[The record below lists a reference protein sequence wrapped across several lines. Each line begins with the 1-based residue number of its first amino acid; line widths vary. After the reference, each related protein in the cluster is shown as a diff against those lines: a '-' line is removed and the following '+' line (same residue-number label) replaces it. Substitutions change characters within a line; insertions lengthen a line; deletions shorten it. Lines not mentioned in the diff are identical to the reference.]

1 MPNNTVIAAFSSVN
15 EAENAINILKDEGYD
30 PKQMT
35 IMMKDKQ
42 EVEQVADDTGANVAA
57 GTVEG
62 AATGGMLGGL
72 AGLLVGVGAI
82 TLPGIG
88 PFLAAGPL
96 VTALGLTGTAAT
108 TVTGAA
114 TGAVA
119 GGLIGALMGLG
130 LSEEEAAVY
139 ETTIKE
145 GGIVVAVPTLD
156 KGQGH
161 ITEILDNNGATQVR
175 VLSA

>member
-1 MPNNTVIAAFSSVN
+1 MASSTVIAAFSSVN
-15 EAENAINILKDEGYD
+15 EAENAIDLLKNEGFD

-35 IMMKDKQ
+35 IMMKDQQ
-42 EVEQVADDTGANVAA
+42 EVQNVANDTGASMAA

-62 AATGGMLGGL
+62 ATTGGMLGGL
-72 AGLLVGVGAI
+72 AGLLVGVGVI
-82 TLPGIG
+82 TIPGIG

-96 VTALGLTGTAAT
+96 VTALGLTGAAAT
-108 TVTGAA
+108 TVSGAA

-145 GGIVVAVPTLD
+145 GGIVVAVPAIN
-156 KGQGH
+156 QGEGH
-161 ITEILDNNGATQVR
+161 VTEILDSSGATQVR
-175 VLSA
+175 VITT

>member
-1 MPNNTVIAAFSSVN
+1 MANNTVIAAFNTVD
-15 EAENAINILKDEGYD
+15 EAENAIDVLRNEGFD

-42 EVEQVADDTGANVAA
+42 EVQQVADDTGASVAA

-62 AATGGMLGGL
+62 ATTGGMLGGL
-72 AGLLVGVGAI
+72 AGLLIGVGAI
-82 TLPGIG
+82 TIPGIG

-96 VTALGLTGTAAT
+96 VTALGLTGAAAT
-108 TVTGAA
+108 TVSGAA

-130 LSEEEAAVY
+130 LSEEEATAY

-145 GGIVVAVPTLD
+145 GGIVVAVPAVN
-156 KGQGH
+156 QGEGH
-161 ITEILDNNGATQVR
+161 VTEILDSNGATQVK
-175 VLSA
+175 VITA